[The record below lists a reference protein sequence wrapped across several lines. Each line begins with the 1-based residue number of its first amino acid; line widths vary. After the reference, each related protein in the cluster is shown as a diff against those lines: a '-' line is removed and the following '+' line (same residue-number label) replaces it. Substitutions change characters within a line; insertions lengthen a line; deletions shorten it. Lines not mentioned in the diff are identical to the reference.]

1 MRKFRKIILT
11 LIACLMMASCAA
23 PAEDQPSGSA
33 AADQLQQGGTYIVRG
48 AGDPYS
54 FNPDLRVDDWGVV
67 AYQNLFNRLV
77 KQTISNEIVGD
88 LAESWEFSDDGL
100 TLTFHLRQDV
110 TWHDG
115 EPFTSR
121 DVKWTFDHIR
131 TDGYQ
136 SNSFKQLS
144 EITCPDDY
152 TAVFHLSE
160 PNSGIIA
167 SIAWLGT
174 FILPAHIYDTEEYDW
189 SENPANFQPVG
200 TGPFK
205 FVSYEKGVAIRMER
219 NEDYFDGAPYVDEL
233 IISIIPDAT
242 TAFQAWMTGEID
254 DILSGCPS
262 SEIAAL
268 MQNPNYNV
276 YQYVSTGRAYL
287 SFNLTEGPFA
297 DVRVREA
304 VDLALNRQ
312 EILDKAAKGIGKVP
326 TTYMTPVFDWAMSET
341 ATSPEMDRERAEQL
355 LQEAGY
361 TRDENGF
368 YFSCTLDTFESGNF
382 KDTATVIQAQL
393 KEIGIDVKL
402 NITEIANF
410 QTKVLDNYD
419 FDMALNSGSQGP
431 DASAIENR
439 IGSDGSLNISRYSNP
454 QVDELLK
461 QAVAVSD
468 TQQRGDVYRQ
478 IQEIMKRDLPM
489 VIVTDE
495 IYSYPVKAT
504 IHGHPLSTEM
514 SATLGTNEFSKV
526 WIEQ

>member
-1 MRKFRKIILT
+1 
-11 LIACLMMASCAA
+11 
-23 PAEDQPSGSA
+23 
-33 AADQLQQGGTYIVRG
+33 
-48 AGDPYS
+48 
-54 FNPDLRVDDWGVV
+54 
-67 AYQNLFNRLV
+67 
-77 KQTISNEIVGD
+77 
-88 LAESWEFSDDGL
+88 
-100 TLTFHLRQDV
+100 
-110 TWHDG
+110 
-115 EPFTSR
+115 
-121 DVKWTFDHIR
+121 
-131 TDGYQ
+131 
-136 SNSFKQLS
+136 
-144 EITCPDDY
+144 
-152 TAVFHLSE
+152 
-160 PNSGIIA
+160 
-167 SIAWLGT
+167 
-174 FILPAHIYDTEEYDW
+174 
-189 SENPANFQPVG
+189 
-200 TGPFK
+200 
-205 FVSYEKGVAIRMER
+205 
-219 NEDYFDGAPYVDEL
+219 
-233 IISIIPDAT
+233 
-242 TAFQAWMTGEID
+242 
-254 DILSGCPS
+254 
-262 SEIAAL
+262 

-341 ATSPEMDRERAEQL
+341 ATIPEMDRERAEQL